1 VLLAMCVLV
10 NCRLART
17 KLVVSKIDSG
27 EGGFYNLTD
36 IQLRDE
42 HVFVR
47 IEDGV

>member
-1 VLLAMCVLV
+1 MGMGLIFVGKLAVL
-10 NCRLART
+10 
-17 KLVVSKIDSG
+17 KIDSG